1 MKIEIA
7 ISITSLLNR
16 DCRVTKACKLPVTE
30 TSQMLKLLDE
40 AE

>member
-7 ISITSLLNR
+7 ISSTSFLNR
-16 DCRVTKACKLPVTE
+16 DCRITKAGKLSATE